1 MSGGGLIVGY
11 AVAAM
16 TTRSLGGIVLLL
28 AGVAAFALWLRA
40 AGARTA
46 TQLGVLYIALFA
58 VSHLLALVIGAWP
71 SVLSVAAVMAAA
83 SWWLVDSRTE
93 SRELS
98 R

>member
-11 AVAAM
+11 AVAAL
-16 TTRSLGGIVLLL
+16 TTRSLGGIVLLA
-28 AGVAAFALWLRA
+28 AGLAAFALWLRA

-46 TQLGVLYIALFA
+46 GQLGLLYIALFA

-71 SVLSVAAVMAAA
+71 SVLSVAAIMAAA
-83 SWWLVDSRTE
+83 SWWLVDSR
-93 SRELS
+93 SDDREPA